1 MTVTGHTR
9 VFAIIADPVHHV
21 RTPQALNALFTARGY
36 DGIVVPAAVPASG
49 LKHAAAALRAFGNW
63 GGFIV
68 TVPHKTEMP
77 AFCDR
82 LTPRAQAAGAVN
94 VIRRE
99 ADGSLTGELLDGVGF
114 VRGLANAGHDAKGR
128 SVYLAGAGGAAS
140 AIAFALA
147 EAGVARL
154 TVVNRSSEKAGQLVA
169 RLKEHFP
176 AGMFVSQ
183 GTPAG
188 HDIIVNGTSLGL
200 KEGDALPVDPQYLRP
215 EMLVAEVIMSPE
227 ATPLLQIA
235 KDSGC
240 FIHPG
245 KAMLDGQLT
254 EMFDFFTR

>member
-1 MTVTGHTR
+1 MTITGHTK

-21 RTPQALNALFTARGY
+21 RTPQALNALFAARGY
-36 DGIVVPAAVPASG
+36 DGIVVPAAVPVSE
-49 LKHAAAALRAFGNW
+49 LQHATAALRAFSNW

-68 TVPHKTEMP
+68 TVPHKTEMS

-82 LTPRAQAAGAVN
+82 LTPRAEAAGAVN

-99 ADGSLTGELLDGVGF
+99 ADGSLAGELLDGAGF
-114 VRGLANAGHDAKGR
+114 VRGLANAGHDVKDR
-128 SVYLAGAGGAAS
+128 NVYLAGAGGAAS

-154 TVVNRSSEKAGQLVA
+154 TVVNRSSEKAEQLVA

-176 AGMFVSQ
+176 AGVFLSN
-183 GTPAG
+183 GTLVG

-200 KEGDALPVDPQYLRP
+200 KEGDALPVDPQHLQP
-215 EMLVAEVIMSPE
+215 GMLVAEVIMSPE
-227 ATPLLQIA
+227 VTPLLQVA
-235 KDSGC
+235 KDRGC
-240 FIHPG
+240 STHPG